1 METYHIFKIVRTLQ
15 GIKQTNVANQIGIT
29 QQAIALFESDKSTLS
44 NKTLSKIATLLN
56 LNTAFLIDKSS
67 NPFLSSNNLIKFSLP
82 ESISGIDYSII
93 FFIAEYNKYLNL
105 VFFTSPS
112 PLFSKYR
119 NNTVFKHPTIAMGIK
134 DADGNIFLLK
144 RESQKPQKPLFG
156 ERELLA
162 KLEEINSQGKSKIV
176 IDSKT
181 LLVGQEKKFL
191 DFSITKDE
199 VDKYFSAV
207 AYATTIITKDEDKL
221 IQYIRQNKITPHKA
235 IDCLTRQTR

>member
-1 METYHIFKIVRTLQ
+1 VETYHIFKIVRTLQ

-29 QQAIALFESDKSTLS
+29 QQAIALFESGKSTLS
-44 NKTLSKIATLLN
+44 NKTVSKIATLLN

-82 ESISGIDYSII
+82 ESINGIDYSII

-119 NNTVFKHPTIAMGIK
+119 NNTVFKHPTIAIGIK
-134 DADGNIFLLK
+134 DADDNIFLLK
-144 RESQKPQKPLFG
+144 CESKKPLFG

-162 KLEEINSQGKSKIV
+162 KLEEINSQGKSKID

-181 LLVGQEKKFL
+181 LSVGKEKKFL
-191 DFSITKDE
+191 DFTITKDE
-199 VDKYFSAV
+199 VDKYFTAV
-207 AYATTIITKDEDKL
+207 AYAATIITKDEDKL
-221 IQYIRQNKITPHKA
+221 IQYIRKNNIGIQKLIKYLEAATQ
-235 IDCLTRQTR
+235 LS